1 MRIESRE
8 RPAAQA
14 PAAPDAE
21 QLSAVDDVLDH
32 LLDPLEDVVPS
43 REAAPAEEAAP
54 ADPRP
59 PAAPLVLGYEDDG
72 GSLRE
77 FAARVRWSQR
87 SRFRI
92 PRLLA
97 GWSLVAALFWGALWL
112 VFSSG
117 ALR

>member
-8 RPAAQA
+8 RPAEQA
-14 PAAPDAE
+14 RAPDAE

-32 LLDPLEDVVPS
+32 LLDPLEDVVSDPDAAPED
-43 REAAPAEEAAP
+43 EAAPAE
-54 ADPRP
+54 RWP
-59 PAAPLVLGYEDDG
+59 PPQPIVLDYAEG
-72 GSLRE
+72 GGVRD

-97 GWSLVAALFWGALWL
+97 GWALVATLFWGVVWL
-112 VFSSG
+112 ILSSG

>member
-1 MRIESRE
+1 MRIENRE
-8 RPAAQA
+8 RPEA
-14 PAAPDAE
+14 PARAAPDAE

-32 LLDPLEDVVPS
+32 LLDPLEDVVPDPD
-43 REAAPAEEAAP
+43 AAER
-54 ADPRP
+54 RP
-59 PAAPLVLGYEDDG
+59 PPQPIVFFYEEPG
-72 GSLRE
+72 GVRD
-77 FAARVRWSQR
+77 FVARLRWSQR

-97 GWSLVAALFWGALWL
+97 GWALVAALFLGALWV

>member
-1 MRIESRE
+1 MRIENRE

-14 PAAPDAE
+14 RAAPDAE

-32 LLDPLEDVVPS
+32 LLDPLEDVVPD
-43 REAAPAEEAAP
+43 PD
-54 ADPRP
+54 ADERRP
-59 PAAPLVLGYEDDG
+59 PPQPIVYFYEEPGRIRD
-72 GSLRE
+72 
-77 FAARVRWSQR
+77 FAARLRWSQR
-87 SRFRI
+87 SWFRI

-97 GWSLVAALFWGALWL
+97 GWALVAALFWGALWL